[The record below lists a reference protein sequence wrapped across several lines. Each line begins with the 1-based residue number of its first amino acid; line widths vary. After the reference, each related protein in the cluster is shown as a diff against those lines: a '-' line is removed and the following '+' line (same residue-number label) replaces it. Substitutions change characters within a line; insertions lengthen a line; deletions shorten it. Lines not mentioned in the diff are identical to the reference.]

1 MAELQQQA
9 TAALQATKEY
19 MSQSTKLSQ
28 KVTALNDVYGNM
40 LSALSIK
47 S

>member
-1 MAELQQQA
+1 MEKMQQNA
-9 TAALQATKEY
+9 DIALQATEEY
-19 MSQSTKLSQ
+19 MNQTTKLSHR
-28 KVTALNDVYGNM
+28 VTELNDVYGNM